1 MAARQ
6 AVGIIHR
13 RELAS
18 AASSHDHLAARYAD
32 EHLGAD
38 TAAQNGFIDEVIAP
52 EDTRA
57 RLAWGLS
64 TLEAR
69 L

>member
-6 AVGIIHR
+6 AVGIINR
-13 RELAS
+13 RELEADAS
-18 AASSHDHLAARYAD
+18 RDELAARYAE

-38 TAAQNGFIDEVIAP
+38 TAARNGFVDEVIAP
-52 EDTRA
+52 SETRA

-64 TLEAR
+64 TL
-69 L
+69 